1 MTDKPLRAGVIGLG
15 VGALH
20 AKGFMRSAYTRLVA
34 LCDTNAE
41 RLSAHAAEYNVP
53 PEQCFTDYR
62 KMLAE
67 AQLDVVSVCLPNAL
81 HAEVSIAAL
90 ESGVH
95 VLCEKPL
102 ATTLSEALAMQRAA
116 ERNQRRLMVAYNH
129 RYRADVAWIRHMLA
143 HGALGEV
150 YNVYAWWRR
159 ETGIPRS
166 GWFSQKA
173 LSGGGAMIDIGVHML
188 DMALWL
194 LGFPRVETVSGHMTS
209 HFGKR
214 GLKSW
219 NHPRW
224 SGTSPAE
231 TFDVDDGAVGFL
243 RCEGDLTVHLHASWA
258 EHRAPR
264 EDIIHLELN
273 GTQGT
278 AVLHIVNYVRDGT
291 LQFYTELA
299 GQPVAI
305 TPNVRWDGIYGHDAL
320 IEESMAALIND
331 QPAPA
336 DAEHGVIGVQ
346 VLEALYT
353 SSQTRREVV
362 LESLSQA

>member
-1 MTDKPLRAGVIGLG
+1 MTNTPLRAGIVGLG

-20 AKGFMRSAYTRLVA
+20 AKGFMRSPYTQLVA
-34 LCDTNAE
+34 LCDADAD
-41 RLSAHAAEYNVP
+41 RLAARAAEYNVP
-53 PEQCFTDYR
+53 AEQCFTDYR
-62 KMLAE
+62 AMLAE
-67 AQLDVVSVCLPNAL
+67 AQLDVVSICLPNAL
-81 HAEVSIAAL
+81 HAEASIAAL
-90 ESGVH
+90 EAGAH

-102 ATTLSEALAMQRAA
+102 ATTLSEALAMQQAA

-129 RYRADVAWIRHMLA
+129 RYRADVAWIRQMLA

-159 ETGIPRS
+159 EAGIPRS
-166 GWFSQKA
+166 SWFSQKA
-173 LSGGGAMIDIGVHML
+173 LSGGGALIDIGVHML

-194 LGFPRVETVSGHMTS
+194 LGFPRVETVSGHTTS

-219 NHPRW
+219 SNVRW
-224 SGTSPAE
+224 SDDIAAKA
-231 TFDVDDGAVGFL
+231 FDVDDGAVGFL
-243 RCEGDLTVHLHASWA
+243 RCAGDLTMQLHASWA

-273 GTQGT
+273 GTHGT

-305 TPNVRWDGIYGHDAL
+305 APNVRWDGVYGHEAL
-320 IEESMAALIND
+320 IEESMAALVSG

-336 DAEHGVIGVQ
+336 DAQHGIIGVQ
-346 VLEALYT
+346 VLEALYK
-353 SSQTRREVV
+353 SAQLRREVA
-362 LESLSQA
+362 LE